1 MTIYLRNRR
10 CRCVRCRIR
19 GLTGAAILITL
30 GFLFLLDQY
39 RVIYFDNSWPVLLI
53 VIGLLSFAARSAST
67 EGHVQPLWMGVPP
80 QAQGQG
86 DPRQAGT
93 AGTGPQQAGPNP
105 HEVGDSHR

>member
-1 MTIYLRNRR
+1 
-10 CRCVRCRIR
+10 VRCRIR
-19 GLTGAAILITL
+19 GLTGAALLITL

-80 QAQGQG
+80 QAQGPG
-86 DPRQAGT
+86 DPR
-93 AGTGPQQAGPNP
+93 GPQQAGPNP
-105 HEVGDSHR
+105 NQGGDPNR